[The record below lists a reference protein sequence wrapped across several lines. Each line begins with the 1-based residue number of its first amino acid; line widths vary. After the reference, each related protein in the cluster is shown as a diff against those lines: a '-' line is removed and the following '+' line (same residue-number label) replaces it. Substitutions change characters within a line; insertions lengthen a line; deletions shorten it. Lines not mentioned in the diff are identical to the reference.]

1 MISPEVMQE
10 LLSVRQVLHYLPE
23 SASTDKGWSEH
34 EQHLFWVALAQ
45 HPQGPWTTIA
55 EFIGTKSSRQAMTHG
70 QKLRQ
75 KLKRWNERLRN
86 NPTASM
92 LMDEVDVS
100 TSADVAVAAGI
111 SVETITTTAEASM
124 IGDECSVFHA
134 NISVATAGLTV
145 DGVSI
150 VEMDDLHVTDD
161 NMAGPSCVAAP
172 SFGSTQQFAA
182 VSMGN
187 PSQHVC
193 TSAAHPNLSEDTAR
207 VVELMLSESSEE
219 VQLTD
224 ISDEPE
230 ILPQHLLD
238 DLLEILSDD
247 DLNELSHH
255 H

>member
-23 SASTDKGWSEH
+23 SASTEKGWSEH

-55 EFIGTKSSRQAMTHG
+55 EFIGTKSARQAMTHG

-75 KLKRWNERLRN
+75 KLKRWNERLRS

-92 LMDEVDVS
+92 LMDGVDVS
-100 TSADVAVAAGI
+100 TSANVAVTAGI
-111 SVETITTTAEASM
+111 SVEAMPTTTEAAM
-124 IGDECSVFHA
+124 ISTDCSGFQ
-134 NISVATAGLTV
+134 SGFPV
-145 DGVSI
+145 DGVNI
-150 VEMDDLHVTDD
+150 VEMNGLHVTDA
-161 NMAGPSCVAAP
+161 NIMGSSCVA
-172 SFGSTQQFAA
+172 GSSIDTTQQFTVGA
-182 VSMGN
+182 
-187 PSQHVC
+187 PSQYAHA
-193 TSAAHPNLSEDTAR
+193 SAAHPTLSEDTAR
-207 VVELMLSESSEE
+207 VVGLMLSESSEE

-224 ISDEPE
+224 ISDDPE

>member
-23 SASTDKGWSEH
+23 STSTEKGWTEH

-55 EFIGTKSSRQAMTHG
+55 EFIGTKSARQTMTHG

-75 KLKRWNERLRN
+75 KLKRWNERLRS

-92 LMDEVDVS
+92 LMDGIDIS
-100 TSADVAVAAGI
+100 TSANIEV
-111 SVETITTTAEASM
+111 TTLTTPVTSPIVGAEC
-124 IGDECSVFHA
+124 GDLQQPSFPVM
-134 NISVATAGLTV
+134 STAGDLQAELTV
-145 DGVSI
+145 EGMNI
-150 VEMDDLHVTDD
+150 VEMDGNQLSGSGM
-161 NMAGPSCVAAP
+161 MAASSLQFPAAM
-172 SFGSTQQFAA
+172 AA
-182 VSMGN
+182 QYVS
-187 PSQHVC
+187 
-193 TSAAHPNLSEDTAR
+193 HPNLSEDTAR
-207 VVELMLSESSEE
+207 IVELMLSESSEE

-238 DLLEILSDD
+238 DLLDILSDD
-247 DLNELSHH
+247 DLNELGHH
-255 H
+255 HQSSV